1 MHFYSFNIGDY
12 ISHTRH
18 LTPLEDIAYRRLLD
32 TYYLNERPLNGSPT
46 ELARTINMRQNE
58 AEVESV
64 LVEFFVQQDGAG
76 WVNLRADEE
85 IQKYKAKLEVA
96 SRAGKASAER
106 RFNDRSTTVQPNK
119 KQETINTKQETIR
132 LKTKTTELII
142 KPDDVSVS
150 TWQDF
155 LQIRKAKKAP
165 LTASAIKGI
174 EREAAK
180 AGWTLGQA
188 MTECCLR
195 GWAGF
200 KADWVKTD
208 SEKKMTSTQTQNLA
222 AARTIFGD
230 ERKFNHGTTID
241 INPAQA
247 PRQLGTEDLRDH
259 AGSLRDEVSEHVEN
273 GSDFI

>member
-85 IQKYKAKLEVA
+85 IRKYKAKLEVA

-119 KQETINTKQETIR
+119 KQETINTKQETKNTKPVA
-132 LKTKTTELII
+132 LKA
-142 KPDDVSVS
+142 PDGVMDS
-150 TWQDF
+150 TWADYIV
-155 LQIRKAKKAP
+155 IRKAKKAP
-165 LTASAIKGI
+165 VTETAIKGI
-174 EREAAK
+174 AREAAK
-180 AGWTLGQA
+180 AGWSLEQA
-188 MTECCLR
+188 LRECISR

-200 KADWVKTD
+200 KADWVKPD
-208 SEKKMTSTQTQNLA
+208 QEKKMTSTQTQNLA

-230 ERKFNHGTTID
+230 ERKFNHATTID

-247 PRQLGTEDLRDH
+247 PRQLGTEDLRDD
-259 AGSLRDEVSEHVEN
+259 AGSLRDEVSEHVEDR
-273 GSDFI
+273 SDFI

>member
-200 KADWVKTD
+200 RADWVKTD

>member
-119 KQETINTKQETIR
+119 KQETINTKQET
-132 LKTKTTELII
+132 KNI
-142 KPDDVSVS
+142 KPAALKAPDGVMDS
-150 TWQDF
+150 TWADYIV
-155 LQIRKAKKAP
+155 IRKAKKAP
-165 LTASAIKGI
+165 VTETAIKGI
-174 EREAAK
+174 AREAAK
-180 AGWTLGQA
+180 AGWSLEQA
-188 MTECCLR
+188 LRECISR

-200 KADWVKTD
+200 KADWVQTD
-208 SEKKMTSTQTQNLA
+208 QEKKMTSTQTQNLA

-247 PRQLGTEDLRDH
+247 PRQLGTEDLCDH
-259 AGSLRDEVSEHVEN
+259 AGALRDEVSEHVEN